1 MRSRGVIARVPAKVN
16 LQLAVGPLGT
26 DGFHEVTTVFQAIS
40 LFDDVTVETAAEN
53 NGISIQ
59 VTGQTSTGVPSD
71 SSNLAVKAATLMIK
85 NYDLPSDINIKLKK
99 EIPVAGGMAGGSAD
113 AAGEIP
119 VAGGMAGGS
128 ADAAGVIVG
137 LDSLFELGLS
147 RDEMEMVGS
156 KIGADV
162 PFSICGG
169 VAIGTGRGDQI
180 TPALFKG
187 SYNWVLALSGQ
198 GLATPSVYAECDRL
212 REGLSISTPVVSEQ
226 LMQALRAGDAKALG
240 KSLSNDLQ
248 PAACSLRPALRLV
261 LDVGLDYGALGGIVS
276 GSGPTVAFLVKD
288 DEHAM
293 DLTVALSSSG
303 VISSVVRAS
312 GAVAGARIIESF

>member
-1 MRSRGVIARVPAKVN
+1 MRSRGVVARVPAKVN
-16 LQLAVGPLGT
+16 LQLSVGPLGS

-40 LFDDVTVETAAEN
+40 LFDDVTVATAPD
-53 NGISIQ
+53 GDGIKISIS
-59 VTGQTSTGVPSD
+59 GQTSSGVPAD
-71 SSNLAVKAATLMIK
+71 SSNLAVKAAELMIK
-85 NYDLPSDINIKLKK
+85 NYDLPADLIIKLKK
-99 EIPVAGGMAGGSAD
+99 
-113 AAGEIP
+113 EIP

-147 RDEMEMVGS
+147 RDEMEIVGS
-156 KIGADV
+156 KIGSDV

-169 VAIGTGRGDQI
+169 VAIGIGRGDQI
-180 TPALFKG
+180 TPALSKG

-198 GLATPSVYAECDRL
+198 GLSTPSVYQECDRL
-212 REGLSISTPVVSEQ
+212 REGLSISAPLVSEP

-240 KSLSNDLQ
+240 KALTNELQ

-261 LDVGLDYGALGGIVS
+261 LDVGIDYGALGGIVS
-276 GSGPTVAFLVKD
+276 GSGPTVAFLVSD

-293 DLTVALSSSG
+293 DLTVALSASG
-303 VISSVVRAS
+303 VVSSVVRAT
-312 GAVAGARIIESF
+312 GPAHGARIIESF

>member
-1 MRSRGVIARVPAKVN
+1 MRSRGVTARVPAKVN
-16 LQLAVGPLGT
+16 LQLSVGPLGS

-40 LFDDVTVETAAEN
+40 LFDDVTVATADKGE
-53 NGISIQ
+53 GIKISI
-59 VTGQTSTGVPSD
+59 TGQTSGGVPAD
-71 SSNLAVKAATLMIK
+71 NSNLAVKAAQLMIK
-85 NYDLPSDINIKLKK
+85 NYDLPEDLVIKLKK
-99 EIPVAGGMAGGSAD
+99 
-113 AAGEIP
+113 EIP

-147 RDEMEMVGS
+147 RDVMESVGS
-156 KIGADV
+156 KIGSDV

-180 TPALFKG
+180 TPALAKG

-198 GLATPSVYAECDRL
+198 GLATPSVYQECDRL
-212 REGLSISTPVVSEQ
+212 REGLSIAPPVVSEP

-240 KSLSNDLQ
+240 KALTNELQ

-261 LDVGLDYGALGGIVS
+261 LDVGVDYGALGGIVS
-276 GSGPTVAFLVKD
+276 GSGPTVAFLVSD
-288 DEHAM
+288 DDHAM

-303 VISSVVRAS
+303 VVSSVVRAS
-312 GAVAGARIIESF
+312 GPTNGARIIESF

>member
-1 MRSRGVIARVPAKVN
+1 MRSWGVTARVPAKVN
-16 LQLAVGPLGT
+16 LQLSVGPLGA

-40 LFDDVTVETAAEN
+40 LFDDVTVATADKGE
-53 NGISIQ
+53 GIKISI
-59 VTGQTSTGVPSD
+59 TGQTSGGVPAD
-71 SSNLAVKAATLMIK
+71 NSNLAVKAAQLMIK
-85 NYDLPSDINIKLKK
+85 NYDLPEDLVIKLKK
-99 EIPVAGGMAGGSAD
+99 
-113 AAGEIP
+113 EIP

-147 RDEMEMVGS
+147 RDVMESVGS
-156 KIGADV
+156 KIGSDV

-180 TPALFKG
+180 TPALAKG

-198 GLATPSVYAECDRL
+198 GLATPSVYQECDRL
-212 REGLSISTPVVSEQ
+212 REGLSIAPPVVSEP

-240 KSLSNDLQ
+240 KALTNELQ

-261 LDVGLDYGALGGIVS
+261 LDVGVDYGALGGIVS
-276 GSGPTVAFLVKD
+276 GSGPTVAFLVSD

-303 VISSVVRAS
+303 VVSSVVRAS
-312 GAVAGARIIESF
+312 GPTNGARIIESF

>member
-1 MRSRGVIARVPAKVN
+1 MRSRGVTARVPAKVN
-16 LQLAVGPLGT
+16 LQLSVGPLGA

-40 LFDDVTVETAAEN
+40 LFDDVTVATGDKGEGVKLSISGNTA
-53 NGISIQ
+53 
-59 VTGQTSTGVPSD
+59 TGVPTD
-71 SSNLAVKAATLMIK
+71 NSNLAVKAAQLMIK
-85 NYDLPSDINIKLKK
+85 KYDLPADLAIKLKK
-99 EIPVAGGMAGGSAD
+99 
-113 AAGEIP
+113 EIP

-147 RDEMEMVGS
+147 RDVMESVGS
-156 KIGADV
+156 QIGSDV

-169 VAIGTGRGDQI
+169 VAIGSGRGDQI
-180 TPALFKG
+180 TPALAKG

-198 GLATPSVYAECDRL
+198 GLATPSVYGECDRL
-212 REGLSISTPVVSEQ
+212 REGLSIAPPVVSEP

-240 KSLSNDLQ
+240 KALTNELQ

-261 LDVGLDYGALGGIVS
+261 LDVGVDYGALGGIVS
-276 GSGPTVAFLVKD
+276 GSGPTVAFLVSN

-303 VISSVVRAS
+303 VVSSVVRAT
-312 GAVAGARIIESF
+312 GPVNGARIIESF

>member
-1 MRSRGVIARVPAKVN
+1 VPAKVN
-16 LQLAVGPLGT
+16 LQLSVGPLGS

-40 LFDDVTVETAAEN
+40 LFDDVTVATAPD
-53 NGISIQ
+53 GDGIKISIS
-59 VTGQTSTGVPSD
+59 GETSSGVPAD
-71 SSNLAVKAATLMIK
+71 SSNLAVKAAELMIK
-85 NYDLPSDINIKLKK
+85 NYDLPADLIIKLKK
-99 EIPVAGGMAGGSAD
+99 
-113 AAGEIP
+113 EIP

-147 RDEMEMVGS
+147 RDEMEIVGS
-156 KIGADV
+156 KIGSDV

-180 TPALFKG
+180 TPALSKG

-198 GLATPSVYAECDRL
+198 GLSTPSVYQECDRL
-212 REGLSISTPVVSEQ
+212 REGLSISAPLVSEP

-240 KSLSNDLQ
+240 KALTNELQ

-261 LDVGLDYGALGGIVS
+261 LDVGIDYGALGGIVS
-276 GSGPTVAFLVKD
+276 GSGPTVAFLVSD

-293 DLTVALSSSG
+293 DLTVALSASG
-303 VISSVVRAS
+303 VVSSVVRAI
-312 GAVAGARIIESF
+312 GPAHGARIIESF

>member
-1 MRSRGVIARVPAKVN
+1 MRSRGVTARVPAKVN
-16 LQLAVGPLGT
+16 LQLSVGPLGS

-40 LFDDVTVETAAEN
+40 LFDDVTVATADKGE
-53 NGISIQ
+53 GIKISI
-59 VTGQTSTGVPSD
+59 TGQTSGGVPAD
-71 SSNLAVKAATLMIK
+71 NSNLAVKAAQLMIK
-85 NYDLPSDINIKLKK
+85 NYDLSEDLVIKLKK
-99 EIPVAGGMAGGSAD
+99 
-113 AAGEIP
+113 EIP

-147 RDEMEMVGS
+147 RDVMESVGS
-156 KIGADV
+156 KIGSDV

-180 TPALFKG
+180 TPALAKG

-198 GLATPSVYAECDRL
+198 GLATPSVYQECDRL
-212 REGLSISTPVVSEQ
+212 REGLSIAAPVVSEP

-240 KSLSNDLQ
+240 KALTNELQ

-261 LDVGLDYGALGGIVS
+261 LDVGVDYGALGGIVS
-276 GSGPTVAFLVKD
+276 GSGPTVAFLVSD
-288 DEHAM
+288 DDHAM

-303 VISSVVRAS
+303 VVSSVVRAS
-312 GAVAGARIIESF
+312 GPTNGARIIESF

>member
-1 MRSRGVIARVPAKVN
+1 MRSRGVTARVPAKVN
-16 LQLAVGPLGT
+16 LQLSVGPLGS

-40 LFDDVTVETAAEN
+40 LFDDVTVATADKGE
-53 NGISIQ
+53 GIKISI
-59 VTGQTSTGVPSD
+59 TGQTSGGVPAD
-71 SSNLAVKAATLMIK
+71 NSNLAVKAAQLMIK
-85 NYDLPSDINIKLKK
+85 NYDLPQDLVIKLKK
-99 EIPVAGGMAGGSAD
+99 
-113 AAGEIP
+113 EIP

-147 RDEMEMVGS
+147 RDVMESVGS
-156 KIGADV
+156 KIGSDV

-180 TPALFKG
+180 TPALAKG

-198 GLATPSVYAECDRL
+198 GLATPSVYQECDRL
-212 REGLSISTPVVSEQ
+212 REGLSIAAPVVSEP

-240 KSLSNDLQ
+240 KALTNELQ

-261 LDVGLDYGALGGIVS
+261 LDVGNDYGALGGVIS
-276 GSGPTVAFLVKD
+276 GSGPTVAFLVSD

-303 VISSVVRAS
+303 VVSSVVRAS
-312 GAVAGARIIESF
+312 GPTNGARIIESF

>member
-1 MRSRGVIARVPAKVN
+1 MRSRGVTARVPAKVN
-16 LQLAVGPLGT
+16 LQLSVGPLGS

-40 LFDDVTVETAAEN
+40 LFDDVTVAPADKGE
-53 NGISIQ
+53 GIKISI
-59 VTGQTSTGVPSD
+59 TGQTSGGVPAD
-71 SSNLAVKAATLMIK
+71 NSNLAVKAAQLMIK
-85 NYDLPSDINIKLKK
+85 NYDLPEDLVIKLKK
-99 EIPVAGGMAGGSAD
+99 
-113 AAGEIP
+113 EIP

-147 RDEMEMVGS
+147 RDVMESVGS
-156 KIGADV
+156 KIGSDV

-180 TPALFKG
+180 TPALAKG

-198 GLATPSVYAECDRL
+198 GLATPSVYQECDRL
-212 REGLSISTPVVSEQ
+212 REGLSIAAPVVSEP

-240 KSLSNDLQ
+240 KALTNELQ

-261 LDVGLDYGALGGIVS
+261 LDVGVDYGALGGIVS
-276 GSGPTVAFLVKD
+276 GSGPTVAFLVSD
-288 DEHAM
+288 DDHAM

-303 VISSVVRAS
+303 VVSSVVRAS
-312 GAVAGARIIESF
+312 GPTNGARIIESF

>member
-16 LQLAVGPLGT
+16 LQLAVGPLGD

-40 LFDDVTVETAAEN
+40 LFDDVSVATAPEN
-53 NGISIQ
+53 KGISIQ
-59 VTGQTSTGVPSD
+59 ITGQTSKGVPSD
-71 SSNLAVKAATLMIK
+71 NSNLAVKAATLMIK
-85 NYDLPSDINIKLKK
+85 KYDLPNDLSIKLKK
-99 EIPVAGGMAGGSAD
+99 
-113 AAGEIP
+113 EIP

-147 RDEMEMVGS
+147 RDEMEILGS

-187 SYNWVLALSGQ
+187 SYHWVLALSGQ
-198 GLATPSVYAECDRL
+198 GLSTPSVYAECDRL
-212 REGLSISTPVVSEQ
+212 REGLSITTPVVSEQ
-226 LMQALRAGDAKALG
+226 LMQALRAGDAKLLG

-303 VISSVVRAS
+303 VISSVVRAT

>member
-1 MRSRGVIARVPAKVN
+1 MRSRGVTARVPAKVN
-16 LQLAVGPLGT
+16 LQLSVGPLGA

-40 LFDDVTVETAAEN
+40 LFDDVTVATAEK
-53 NGISIQ
+53 GEGIKISI
-59 VTGQTSTGVPSD
+59 TGQTSGGVPAD
-71 SSNLAVKAATLMIK
+71 NSNLAVKAAQLMIK
-85 NYDLPSDINIKLKK
+85 NYDLPEDLVIKLKK
-99 EIPVAGGMAGGSAD
+99 
-113 AAGEIP
+113 EIP

-147 RDEMEMVGS
+147 RDVMESVGS
-156 KIGADV
+156 KIGSDV

-180 TPALFKG
+180 TPALAKG

-198 GLATPSVYAECDRL
+198 GLATPSVYQECDRL
-212 REGLSISTPVVSEQ
+212 REGLSIAAPVVSEP

-240 KSLSNDLQ
+240 KALTNELQ

-261 LDVGLDYGALGGIVS
+261 LDVGVDYGALGGIVS
-276 GSGPTVAFLVKD
+276 GSGPTVAFLVSD

-303 VISSVVRAS
+303 VVSSVVRAS
-312 GAVAGARIIESF
+312 GPTNGARIIESF

>member
-1 MRSRGVIARVPAKVN
+1 MRSRGVTARVPAKVN
-16 LQLAVGPLGT
+16 LQLSVGPLGS

-40 LFDDVTVETAAEN
+40 LFDDVTVATADKGE
-53 NGISIQ
+53 GIKISI
-59 VTGQTSTGVPSD
+59 TGQTSGGVPAD
-71 SSNLAVKAATLMIK
+71 NSNLAVKAAQLMIK
-85 NYDLPSDINIKLKK
+85 NYDLPQDLVIKLKK
-99 EIPVAGGMAGGSAD
+99 
-113 AAGEIP
+113 EIP

-147 RDEMEMVGS
+147 RDVMESVGS
-156 KIGADV
+156 KIGSDV

-180 TPALFKG
+180 TPALAKG

-198 GLATPSVYAECDRL
+198 GLATPSVYQECDRL
-212 REGLSISTPVVSEQ
+212 REGLSIATPQVSEP

-240 KSLSNDLQ
+240 KALSNELQ
-248 PAACSLRPALRLV
+248 SAACSLRPALRLV
-261 LDVGLDYGALGGIVS
+261 LDVGVDYGALGGIVS
-276 GSGPTVAFLVKD
+276 GSGPTVAFLVTD

-303 VISSVVRAS
+303 VVSSVVRGTGPA
-312 GAVAGARIIESF
+312 AGARIIESF

>member
-1 MRSRGVIARVPAKVN
+1 MRSRGVTARVPAKVN
-16 LQLAVGPLGT
+16 LQLSVGPLGS

-40 LFDDVTVETAAEN
+40 LFDDVTVATTDGN
-53 NGISIQ
+53 DGIKISI
-59 VTGQTSTGVPSD
+59 TGQTSNGVPVD
-71 SSNLAVKAATLMIK
+71 NSNLAVKAAQLMIE
-85 NYDLPSDINIKLKK
+85 NYDLPKDLSIKLKK
-99 EIPVAGGMAGGSAD
+99 
-113 AAGEIP
+113 EIP

-147 RDEMEMVGS
+147 RDEMESVGS
-156 KIGADV
+156 KIGSDV

-180 TPALFKG
+180 TPALAKG
-187 SYNWVLALSGQ
+187 NYNWVLALSGQ
-198 GLATPSVYAECDRL
+198 GLSTPAVYQECDRL
-212 REGLSISTPVVSEQ
+212 REGLSIAAPVVSEQ

-240 KSLSNDLQ
+240 KALTNELQ

-261 LDVGLDYGALGGIVS
+261 LDVGVDYGALGGIVS
-276 GSGPTVAFLVKD
+276 GSGPTVAFLVSD
-288 DEHAM
+288 DEHAI

-303 VISSVVRAS
+303 VVSSVVRAN
-312 GAVAGARIIESF
+312 GPAHGARIIESF